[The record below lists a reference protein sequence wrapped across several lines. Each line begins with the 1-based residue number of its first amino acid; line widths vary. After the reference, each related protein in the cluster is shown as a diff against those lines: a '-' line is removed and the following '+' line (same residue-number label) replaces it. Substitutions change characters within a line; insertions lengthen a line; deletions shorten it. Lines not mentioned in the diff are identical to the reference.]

1 MADFSIVRLS
11 PTADIPPFDC
21 GNEDINDFL
30 ANDAVDYQEGLL
42 AVTYLVMSEG
52 NVLGYFCLLNDKLHT
67 SPKTRGRGIR

>member
-11 PTADIPPFDC
+11 PTADIHPFDC

-30 ANDAVDYQEGLL
+30 ANDAVDYQDGFL

-52 NVLGYFCLLNDKLHT
+52 NVLGYFCLLNDKLAYL
-67 SPKTRGRGIR
+67 PEGRGGVE